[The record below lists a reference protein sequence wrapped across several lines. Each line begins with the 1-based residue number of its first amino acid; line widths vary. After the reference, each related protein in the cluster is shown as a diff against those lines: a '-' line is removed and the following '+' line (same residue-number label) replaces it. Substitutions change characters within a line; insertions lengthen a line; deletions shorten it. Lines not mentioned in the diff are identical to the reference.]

1 MQSIWA
7 LPHLLHRQG
16 FSVQLNVVGHMGS
29 ITFRSFPVLQVQ
41 SSVVSQAQLQH
52 GDPYACRHR
61 HNGQNRIRSAPPHT
75 HQSHNHPRAP
85 SFLQT
90 TMTSLIW
97 HNKGFL
103 REACTIIASY
113 FQPLVRIPFITG
125 WLLAALTMWEGF
137 SASTLRSPLLLG
149 HVHLSTPVALSTLL
163 SPLHAFFSR

>member
-1 MQSIWA
+1 
-7 LPHLLHRQG
+7 
-16 FSVQLNVVGHMGS
+16 
-29 ITFRSFPVLQVQ
+29 
-41 SSVVSQAQLQH
+41 
-52 GDPYACRHR
+52 
-61 HNGQNRIRSAPPHT
+61 
-75 HQSHNHPRAP
+75 
-85 SFLQT
+85 
-90 TMTSLIW
+90 MTSLIW